1 VLLLAFILLGRA
13 LEARA
18 RARAASDLRSLST
31 LLPLD
36 AKLVIADKLDEEADG
51 DPMTVVVDR
60 LALRP
65 GDLVRVVP
73 GEVIPV
79 DGEVVSGAAAVDEA
93 TLTGEPLLVPKSSGD
108 GVSAGT
114 GVFEGPLTVR
124 ASTAGDGSVA
134 AGIVRMVAAA
144 QLARRRFS
152 GSRTKSVAGPF
163 VYGVMGA
170 SAATFAFLDAS
181 GGHAASSPGRSP
193 PRKSLRRRTGSAASR
208 RAADSPRSVL
218 VVACPCALG
227 LATPTAVLVGTS
239 RARG

>member
-1 VLLLAFILLGRA
+1 MNSLVGVGACAAFGLSIAGAFAPPVVGDYGIPISNDFFEEPVLLLAFILLGRA

-36 AKLVIADKLDEEADG
+36 AKLVIADKLDEDADG

-65 GDLVRVVP
+65 GDLVRVLP

-93 TLTGEPLLVPKSSGD
+93 TLTGEPLLVPKTTGD

-134 AGIVRMVAAA
+134 AGIAPISLSRI
-144 QLARRRFS
+144 RRR
-152 GSRTKSVAGPF
+152 AG
-163 VYGVMGA
+163 GA
-170 SAATFAFLDAS
+170 S
-181 GGHAASSPGRSP
+181 
-193 PRKSLRRRTGSAASR
+193 K
-208 RAADSPRSVL
+208 
-218 VVACPCALG
+218 
-227 LATPTAVLVGTS
+227 
-239 RARG
+239 